1 MKVLKSLFSCLALL
15 ALVAC
20 GGGGGSSGTPILGGG
35 STPPTASDL
44 VIVLSSASVS
54 NTGSDT
60 VTATI
65 SAVDSNRNAV
75 ADVPVTVSVNNNAI
89 AVPDATKTNSVGQ
102 INAIVAI
109 GSDRS
114 TRTITVTAQSGTLS
128 KTATFNVVSSGPV
141 AVASDLVLTLS
152 ANSVSNSG
160 NETVTAT
167 VRAVDSNRNV
177 VANVPVSVVVNN
189 NAIVAPAST
198 ATNAAGE
205 LTAVIGIGADRS
217 NRTVVVTATSGSITR
232 TANLTVTQSVN
243 NIAATDVVLVL
254 SAAAINNS
262 GSGTVVATATALDA
276 NRNAL
281 AGAPLVI
288 SADANAV
295 VTPSGAVT
303 DAAGNVTASVSV
315 GSDRSTRTITVSA
328 KSGAITRTAQ
338 LQVTSNPVTSLPTLD
353 LALSATTVSA
363 ASPATVT
370 ATLRDPN
377 GQPLIGQV
385 VSFSV
390 VRALASTNVRTALTD
405 AQGRAIVVL
414 APTTATGAG
423 ADEVVANASVG
434 AVALSQVR
442 GFQVTATNVTID
454 SFSSAVASL
463 GAYGQ
468 TSLTLNLSG
477 VSLGTPV
484 QVGITSA
491 CASLNKAVV
500 SPTNFSATSNS
511 VTIQYRDTGCGAVQA
526 SDALQATVIG
536 TAATRSLTL
545 PIAAPAVSS
554 LAFIQSV
561 PETIFLKGSGFAEA
575 SLVTFEVRDAAGNPL
590 PNRNVVVKLLTLT
603 GGVTMEG
610 GTADV
615 VRTSDASGRVVIRVN
630 SGTLPTPVR
639 LSATLEGTVI
649 STVSSNL
656 SVAVGLPSQLNF
668 SLSQQAANIEGMN
681 RDGTPNFYTIIA
693 ADRNGN
699 PVPAGTSINFVTEGS
714 QVEAIRQ
721 TQLVNGIAR
730 TTARLES
737 SEPRPLDGRITITA
751 YALGEESFIDLNG
764 NNVKDPNEPFQDLGN
779 IFKDRLYDGPFDP
792 TADEFIPLA
801 INNSSTCAAVA
812 DVLLRLDASIP
823 SMPGTCDG
831 TWSGA
836 GRVYVRRAIET
847 VLSTSGARPLWAV
860 TNGTSRFGEP
870 IGLDSS
876 CRPITL
882 QVTHDVTQI
891 AAFRLSGGDV
901 WYGGS
906 AAGTLG
912 FIVADANP
920 GKLDTSVIPPVYRG
934 TKAFP
939 FPRLNPMAAGTT
951 ISASATRGMSVTVG
965 GTPVPS
971 SSEATFA
978 SVGYIFEPGITEGV
992 VTVTITSPSG
1002 TSTSFSV
1009 TVLTSSLTG
1018 RTPCQ

>member
-1 MKVLKSLFSCLALL
+1 MKLLKFLSSGLAAL

-20 GGGGGSSGTPILGGG
+20 GGGGGSAGTPINGGNN
-35 STPPTASDL
+35 TTPTATDL
-44 VIVLSSASVS
+44 VIVLNKSSVS
-54 NTGSDT
+54 TSGTET

-65 SAVDSNRNAV
+65 SAVDANRNAV

-89 AVPDATKTNSVGQ
+89 AVPDATKTNPSGQ
-102 INAIVAI
+102 ITAVVAI

-128 KTATFNVVSSGPV
+128 KTANFNVVASGPV
-141 AVASDLVLTLS
+141 NVAADLVLTLS
-152 ANSVSNSG
+152 AASVSNNG

-167 VRAVDSNRNV
+167 VRAVDANRNV
-177 VANVPVSVVVNN
+177 VENVPVSFSVNN

-198 ATNAAGE
+198 STNSSGEIAA
-205 LTAVIGIGADRS
+205 VVGIGADRS

-243 NIAATDVVLVL
+243 SIAASDVVLVL

-262 GSGTVVATATALDA
+262 GSGTVVATATALDL

-281 AGAPLVI
+281 AGAPLVV
-288 SADANAV
+288 SVDANAV
-295 VTPSGAVT
+295 ATASGTVT
-303 DAAGNVTASVSV
+303 DDAGNVTASVGV
-315 GSDRSTRTITVSA
+315 GSDRSPRTITVTA
-328 KSGAITRTAQ
+328 RSGGITRTAQ

-353 LALSATTVSA
+353 LGLSSTTVSA

-370 ATLRDPN
+370 ATLRDAN
-377 GQPLIGQV
+377 AQPLIGQV
-385 VSFSV
+385 VTFSV
-390 VRALASTNVRTALTD
+390 VRSLASTNVKTALTD

-434 AVALSQVR
+434 AVALSQTR

-454 SFSSAVASL
+454 SFTSAVNSL

-468 TSLTLNLSG
+468 TALLLNLSG
-477 VSLGTPV
+477 VSIGTPV

-491 CASLNKAVV
+491 CASLGKAVV
-500 SPTNFSATSNS
+500 SPTNFSATTNS

-615 VRTSDASGRVVIRVN
+615 VRTSDAGGRVVIRVN

-639 LSATLEGTVI
+639 LSATLEGTQI
-649 STVSSNL
+649 STVSSSL

-681 RDGTPNFYTIIA
+681 RDGTTNFYTIIA
-693 ADRNGN
+693 ADRSGN
-699 PVPAGTSINFVTEGS
+699 PVPAQTSINFVSEGS
-714 QVEAIRQ
+714 QIEAIKQ
-721 TQLVNGIAR
+721 TALVNGIAR

-779 IFKDRLYDGPFDP
+779 IFKDRLFDGPFDAA
-792 TADEFIPLA
+792 ADEFIPLA
-801 INNSSTCAAVA
+801 INNSSACAAVTDA
-812 DVLLRLDASIP
+812 LLRLDATIP

-847 VLSTSGARPLWAV
+847 VLSTSGARPLWAG
-860 TNGTSRFGEP
+860 TNGASRFGDQ
-870 IGLDSS
+870 IGLTAS
-876 CRPITL
+876 CRPIRL
-882 QVTHDVTQI
+882 QVTHDTAVT
-891 AAFRLSGGDV
+891 ADFVLAGGDV

-906 AAGTLG
+906 AAGTLA
-912 FIVADANP
+912 FYIADANP
-920 GKLDTSVIPPVYRG
+920 GMLDTSVFPPVYRG

-951 ISASATRGMSVTVG
+951 ISASATRGMAVTVG

-971 SSEATFA
+971 SREATFA
-978 SVGYIFEPGITEGV
+978 SVGYIFEPGVTEGV
-992 VTVTITSPSG
+992 ITVQITSPSG
-1002 TSTSFSV
+1002 TATAFAV
-1009 TVLTSSLTG
+1009 TVLTDSLGT
-1018 RTPCQ
+1018 RTPCR